1 MYANSPAIV
10 SAQTQPHPRL
20 SDIVER
26 HRQSAYQRPLAAH
39 SSAAWQRLNAWLA
52 RRPEAALILDSGCG
66 TGASTVG
73 LAMRYPEAKVVG
85 VDQSADRLGRSGPVV
100 DGLIAVAD
108 HAVLVRAD
116 LADLWRL
123 MLADGVRPRRHLLWY
138 PNPWPKP
145 VHLMRRWHAHPVMP
159 TLLALGGELELRSN
173 WRVYIDEFAQAL
185 SVFGLSSVIEEVVT
199 TLPPVTPFERKY
211 RDSGH
216 PLWRL
221 STQLPERTA

>member
-1 MYANSPAIV
+1 MYANSPSIV
-10 SAQTQPHPRL
+10 SAQAQPHPRL

-26 HRQSAYQRPLAAH
+26 HRWTSYRRPIAAH
-39 SSAAWQRLNAWLA
+39 SRAAWLQLQAWLA
-52 RRPEAALILDSGCG
+52 QRPQLPLILDSGCG
-66 TGASTVG
+66 TGVSTSG
-73 LAMRYPEAKVVG
+73 LAVRYPHASVVG
-85 VDQSADRLGRSGPVV
+85 VDQSADRLGRSGRAV

-108 HAVLVRAD
+108 QAVLVRAD
-116 LADLWRL
+116 LVDLWRL
-123 MLADGVRPRRHLLWY
+123 MWADGVRPRQHLLWY

-185 SVFGLSSVIEEVVT
+185 AVYGLSSVIEEVT

-221 STQLPERTA
+221 SAHLTECAA